1 MTDKFMS
8 REELSEWLAIPIRWL
23 ADNAHQGPPYY
34 RLSRGMVRYRVSE
47 VEAWLS
53 ARKI

>member
-23 ADNAHQGPPYY
+23 ADNAHQVQD
-34 RLSRGMVRYRVSE
+34 LQEHVTDL
-47 VEAWLS
+47 VEGGWGAVPSLGF
-53 ARKI
+53 